1 MNPKQP
7 ANKSC
12 PKTRN
17 LASNRG
23 RANGGGERHLSNQ
36 DNKAQVAKTFG
47 WKKGGL
53 YEHPSTTKYTHED
66 AFILGSVDLRNT
78 TFTDTQGAKVKFP
91 AVYNQGQL
99 GSCTANA
106 LAFGYQF
113 DMLKNKASFG
123 PNKTSNP
130 SRLFIYYYERKSEG
144 TINSDSGADLS
155 DGIKKVL
162 DINRGVGVCSETD
175 WPYDITQYKKEP
187 NAKAISNASTHKAT
201 KETNYQALGKVLN
214 NLKLNL
220 QKGFP
225 VVFGFNV
232 YNSFYNIS
240 KSNPVMPIPK
250 PNDPNDSLVGGHAVA
265 MVGFNDAK
273 KYFIV
278 RNSWG
283 SDWADNGYF
292 YMPYS
297 YVDSSECSDFWS
309 ITAETN

>member
-1 MNPKQP
+1 MITKLP

-17 LASNRG
+17 LPSTRG
-23 RANGGGERHLSNQ
+23 RPNGGGERHLGNQ
-36 DNKAQVAKTFG
+36 ANTVAQVEEKKFG
-47 WKKGGL
+47 WKKGGA
-53 YEHPSTTKYTHED
+53 YEDPSTIKYTHDD
-66 AFILGSVDLRNT
+66 AFILDSVDLRNT
-78 TFTDTQGAKVKFP
+78 IFTDTQGAKVNFP
-91 AVYNQGQL
+91 AVYNQGSL

-144 TINSDSGADLS
+144 TINFDSGADLS
-155 DGIKKVL
+155 VGIKNVL
-162 DINRGVGVCSETD
+162 DKKEGVGVCSETD
-175 WPYDITQYKKEP
+175 WAYDVAKYKIEP
-187 NAKAISNASTHKAT
+187 NATAISNASTHKAT
-201 KETNYQALGKVLN
+201 KETNYKALSKLLN

-225 VVFGFNV
+225 VVFGFQV
-232 YNSFYNIS
+232 YQSFYNIS
-240 KSNPVMPIPK
+240 KSNPLMPIPTQ
-250 PNDPNDSLVGGHAVA
+250 NDSLVGGHAVA

-273 KYFIV
+273 NYFIV

-283 SDWADNGYF
+283 SGWGDNGYF

-297 YVDSSECSDFWS
+297 YVDSNECSDFWS